1 MLRLAW
7 RVWADSLASSSC
19 LIFPFLLQ
27 VTSQHPYAEMFIGKP
42 HVYTINI
49 KNLTEVH
56 AAVQEILQEDVV
68 RICLLS
74 LCLLCLVHAQVC
86 VCVCVCVCAC
96 VYVSWVGWGADCI
109 VLV

>member
-1 MLRLAW
+1 MS
-7 RVWADSLASSSC
+7 V
-19 LIFPFLLQ
+19 FPFFLLFLIQ

-68 RICLLS
+68 RICLL
-74 LCLLCLVHAQVC
+74 LLYLLCLVRAQVC
-86 VCVCVCVCAC
+86 VCVCARVCVCR
-96 VYVSWVGWGADCI
+96 GGGGANCT